1 MNMTVDNGNEESFDK
16 VIDVRG
22 LYCPEPVFRTKIE
35 IEKLGIGSKLKIIA
49 DDPESEEDITRWA
62 EKTGHNLL
70 SVQKKDNELGNT
82 PLHELSS
89 YSNENIKFYAKLE
102 WYNPFGSVKDRAA
115 YWMVKDA
122 EKKGSLVKDK
132 SIIIEPTSG
141 NTGIALAGIASS
153 MGYKVEIVIPE
164 KVSAETKRI
173 LRNLGATLHETS
185 DDLCPR
191 VGAGT
196 DQSIALATAIAKPR
210 SDIYYMPNQYENES
224 NFLAHYES
232 TGPEI
237 WEQSNGQVTHFFTGC
252 GTGGTI
258 TGTGT
263 FLKEKN
269 ENLKVIA
276 IQAQQNHLLQ
286 GLRNFEESS
295 MPNLFKRREGIVD
308 DWMTATNQDSFNA
321 VKELLEKEGLF
332 VGPSSGSV
340 MSSMLKYSKKIDK
353 GVIVGIFADDG
364 RKFKSLY
371 KEQNVFA
378 ENEYVSALEK
388 LPELYIKY

>member
-1 MNMTVDNGNEESFDK
+1 MTSIIG
-16 VIDVRG
+16 
-22 LYCPEPVFRTKIE
+22 PEILQRI
-35 IEKLGIGSKLKIIA
+35 
-49 DDPESEEDITRWA
+49 
-62 EKTGHNLL
+62 
-70 SVQKKDNELGNT
+70 GNT
-82 PLHELSS
+82 PLYELSS

-122 EKKGSLVKDK
+122 EKKGLLVKNK

-141 NTGIALAGIASS
+141 NTGIALTGIASS

-164 KVSAETKRI
+164 KVSEETKKI
-173 LRNLGATLHETS
+173 LRNLGASLHETS

-237 WEQSNGQVTHFFTGC
+237 WEQTNGKVTHFFTGC

-269 ENLKVIA
+269 KNMKVVA

-295 MPNLFKRREGIVD
+295 MPNLFKRRETIVD
-308 DWMTATNQDSFNA
+308 QWMTATNQESFDA
-321 VKELLEKEGLF
+321 VKDLLKKEGLF

-340 MSSMLKYSKKIDK
+340 MSSMLKLSKEIDK

-371 KEQNVFA
+371 KEQNVL
-378 ENEYVSALEK
+378 EESDYLSALKK
-388 LPELYIKY
+388 LPELYIKP

>member
-1 MNMTVDNGNEESFDK
+1 MTSIVG
-16 VIDVRG
+16 
-22 LYCPEPVFRTKIE
+22 PEILQRI
-35 IEKLGIGSKLKIIA
+35 
-49 DDPESEEDITRWA
+49 
-62 EKTGHNLL
+62 
-70 SVQKKDNELGNT
+70 GNT
-82 PLHELSS
+82 PLYELTS
-89 YSNENIKFYAKLE
+89 YSTQNIKFYAKLE

-115 YWMVKDA
+115 YWMVKNA
-122 EKKGSLVKDK
+122 EKKGLLVKNK

-164 KVSAETKRI
+164 KVSEETKKI
-173 LRNLGATLHETS
+173 LRNLGAALHETS

-196 DQSIALATAIAKPR
+196 DQSIALASAIAKPR
-210 SDIYYMPNQYENES
+210 SDVYYMPNQYENDS
-224 NFLAHYES
+224 NYLAHYES

-237 WEQSNGQVTHFFTGC
+237 WEQTNGKVTHFFTGC

-269 ENLKVIA
+269 KNLKVVA

-295 MPNLFKRREGIVD
+295 MPDLFKRRESVVD
-308 DWMTATNQDSFNA
+308 RWMTATNQDSFNA
-321 VKELLEKEGLF
+321 VKDLLTKEGLF

-340 MSSMLKYSKKIDK
+340 MSSMLKYSEEMDK
-353 GVIVGIFADDG
+353 GVVVGIFADDG

-371 KEQNVFA
+371 KEQNVVA
-378 ENEYVSALEK
+378 ESDYVSALAK
-388 LPELYIKY
+388 LPELYIKQ

>member
-1 MNMTVDNGNEESFDK
+1 MTSIIG
-16 VIDVRG
+16 
-22 LYCPEPVFRTKIE
+22 PEILQRI
-35 IEKLGIGSKLKIIA
+35 
-49 DDPESEEDITRWA
+49 
-62 EKTGHNLL
+62 
-70 SVQKKDNELGNT
+70 GNT
-82 PLHELSS
+82 PLYELSS

-115 YWMVKDA
+115 YWMVRDA
-122 EKKGSLVKDK
+122 EKKGLLVKNK

-141 NTGIALAGIASS
+141 NTGIALTGIASS

-164 KVSAETKRI
+164 KVSEETKKI
-173 LRNLGATLHETS
+173 LRNLGASLHETS

-232 TGPEI
+232 TGPEV
-237 WEQSNGQVTHFFTGC
+237 WEQTHGKVTHFFTGC

-269 ENLKVIA
+269 KNMKVIA

-295 MPNLFKRREGIVD
+295 MPNLFKRRETIVD
-308 DWMTATNQDSFNA
+308 QWMTATNQESFDA
-321 VKELLEKEGLF
+321 VKDLLKKEGLF

-340 MSSMLKYSKKIDK
+340 MSSMLKFSKKIDK

-371 KEQNVFA
+371 KEQNVLM
-378 ENEYVSALEK
+378 ESDYVSAMEK
-388 LPELYIKY
+388 LPQLYIKS

>member
-1 MNMTVDNGNEESFDK
+1 MTSIIG
-16 VIDVRG
+16 
-22 LYCPEPVFRTKIE
+22 PEIVQR
-35 IEKLGIGSKLKIIA
+35 IGK
-49 DDPESEEDITRWA
+49 
-62 EKTGHNLL
+62 
-70 SVQKKDNELGNT
+70 T
-82 PLHELSS
+82 PLYELSS

-115 YWMVKDA
+115 YWMIKDA
-122 EKKGSLVKDK
+122 EKKGSLVKNK

-164 KVSAETKRI
+164 KVSEETKGI
-173 LRNLGATLHETS
+173 LRNLGAVLHETS

-210 SDIYYMPNQYENES
+210 SDVYYMPNQYENDS

-237 WEQSNGQVTHFFTGC
+237 WEQTNGKVTHFFTGC

-269 ENLKVIA
+269 KDIKVIA

-295 MPNLFKRREGIVD
+295 MPNLFKRREAIVD
-308 DWMTATNQDSFNA
+308 QWMTATNKESFNE
-321 VKELLEKEGLF
+321 VKHLLRKEGLF

-340 MSSMLKYSKKIDK
+340 MSSMLKFSKEINK

-364 RKFKSLY
+364 RKFRSLY
-371 KEQNVFA
+371 KEQNVLV
-378 ENEYVSALEK
+378 ESDYVTALEK
-388 LPELYIKY
+388 LPELYIKS

>member
-1 MNMTVDNGNEESFDK
+1 MTSIIG
-16 VIDVRG
+16 
-22 LYCPEPVFRTKIE
+22 PEILRRI
-35 IEKLGIGSKLKIIA
+35 
-49 DDPESEEDITRWA
+49 
-62 EKTGHNLL
+62 
-70 SVQKKDNELGNT
+70 GNT
-82 PLHELSS
+82 PLYELSS

-115 YWMVKDA
+115 YWMIKDA
-122 EKKGSLVKDK
+122 EKKGLLVKNK

-141 NTGIALAGIASS
+141 NTGIALTGIASS

-164 KVSAETKRI
+164 KVSEETKRI
-173 LRNLGATLHETS
+173 LRNLGAALHETS

-210 SDIYYMPNQYENES
+210 SDVYYMPNQYENDS
-224 NFLAHYES
+224 NYLAHYES

-237 WEQSNGQVTHFFTGC
+237 WEQTTGKVTHFFTGC

-269 ENLKVIA
+269 KNIKVIA
-276 IQAQQNHLLQ
+276 IQAQRNHLLQ

-295 MPNLFKRREGIVD
+295 MPNLFKRREAIVD
-308 DWMTATNQDSFNA
+308 QWMTATNQESFDA
-321 VKELLEKEGLF
+321 VKDLLRKEGLF

-340 MSSMLKYSKKIDK
+340 MSSMLKFSKEIDK

-371 KEQNVFA
+371 KEQNVLV
-378 ENEYVSALEK
+378 ENDYASALQK
-388 LPELYIKY
+388 LPELYIKS

>member
-1 MNMTVDNGNEESFDK
+1 MTSIIG
-16 VIDVRG
+16 
-22 LYCPEPVFRTKIE
+22 PEI
-35 IEKLGIGSKLKIIA
+35 
-49 DDPESEEDITRWA
+49 
-62 EKTGHNLL
+62 
-70 SVQKKDNELGNT
+70 VQRIGNT
-82 PLHELSS
+82 PLYELSS

-115 YWMVKDA
+115 YWMIKDA
-122 EKKGSLVKDK
+122 EKKGSLVKNK

-164 KVSAETKRI
+164 KVSEETKGI
-173 LRNLGATLHETS
+173 LRNLGAVLHETS

-210 SDIYYMPNQYENES
+210 SDVYYMPNQYENDS

-237 WEQSNGQVTHFFTGC
+237 WEQTNGKVTHFFTGC

-269 ENLKVIA
+269 KDIKVIA

-295 MPNLFKRREGIVD
+295 MPNLFKRRETIVD
-308 DWMTATNQDSFNA
+308 QWMTATNKESFYE
-321 VKELLEKEGLF
+321 VKHLLRKEGLF

-340 MSSMLKYSKKIDK
+340 MSSMLKFSKEIDK

-364 RKFKSLY
+364 RKFRSLY
-371 KEQNVFA
+371 KEQNVLV
-378 ENEYVSALEK
+378 ESDYVTALEK
-388 LPELYIKY
+388 LPELYIKS

>member
-1 MNMTVDNGNEESFDK
+1 MTSIIG
-16 VIDVRG
+16 
-22 LYCPEPVFRTKIE
+22 PEILQRI
-35 IEKLGIGSKLKIIA
+35 
-49 DDPESEEDITRWA
+49 
-62 EKTGHNLL
+62 
-70 SVQKKDNELGNT
+70 GNT
-82 PLHELSS
+82 PLYELSS

-115 YWMVKDA
+115 YWMVRDA
-122 EKKGSLVKDK
+122 EKKGLLVKNK

-141 NTGIALAGIASS
+141 NTGIALTGIASS

-164 KVSAETKRI
+164 KVSEETKKI
-173 LRNLGATLHETS
+173 LRNLGASLHETS

-237 WEQSNGQVTHFFTGC
+237 WEQTNGKVTHFFTGC

-269 ENLKVIA
+269 KNMKVIA

-295 MPNLFKRREGIVD
+295 MPNLFKRRETIVD
-308 DWMTATNQDSFNA
+308 QWMTATNQESFDA
-321 VKELLEKEGLF
+321 VKDLLKKEGLF

-340 MSSMLKYSKKIDK
+340 MSSMLKFSKEIDK

-371 KEQNVFA
+371 KEQNVLA
-378 ENEYVSALEK
+378 ESDYVSALEK
-388 LPELYIKY
+388 LPELYIKP

>member
-1 MNMTVDNGNEESFDK
+1 MTSIIG
-16 VIDVRG
+16 
-22 LYCPEPVFRTKIE
+22 PEILQRI
-35 IEKLGIGSKLKIIA
+35 
-49 DDPESEEDITRWA
+49 
-62 EKTGHNLL
+62 
-70 SVQKKDNELGNT
+70 GNT
-82 PLHELSS
+82 PLYELSS

-122 EKKGSLVKDK
+122 EKRGFLVKNK

-141 NTGIALAGIASS
+141 NTGIALTGIASS

-164 KVSAETKRI
+164 KVSEETKKI
-173 LRNLGATLHETS
+173 LRNLGASLHETS

-237 WEQSNGQVTHFFTGC
+237 WEQTNGKVTHFFTGC

-269 ENLKVIA
+269 KNIKVIA

-295 MPNLFKRREGIVD
+295 MPNLFKRRETIVD
-308 DWMTATNQDSFNA
+308 QWMTATNQESFDT
-321 VKELLEKEGLF
+321 VKDLLKKEGLF

-340 MSSMLKYSKKIDK
+340 MSSMLKFSKEIDK

-371 KEQNVFA
+371 KEQNVVA
-378 ENEYVSALEK
+378 ESDYVSALEK
-388 LPELYIKY
+388 LPELYIKS

>member
-1 MNMTVDNGNEESFDK
+1 MTSIIG
-16 VIDVRG
+16 
-22 LYCPEPVFRTKIE
+22 PEILQRI
-35 IEKLGIGSKLKIIA
+35 
-49 DDPESEEDITRWA
+49 
-62 EKTGHNLL
+62 
-70 SVQKKDNELGNT
+70 GNT
-82 PLHELSS
+82 PLYELSS

-122 EKKGSLVKDK
+122 EKKGLLVKNK

-141 NTGIALAGIASS
+141 NTGIALTGIASS

-164 KVSAETKRI
+164 KVSEETKKI
-173 LRNLGATLHETS
+173 LRNLGASLHETS

-237 WEQSNGQVTHFFTGC
+237 WEQTNGKVTHFFTGC

-269 ENLKVIA
+269 KNMKVIA

-295 MPNLFKRREGIVD
+295 MPDLFKRRETIVD
-308 DWMTATNQDSFNA
+308 QWMTATNQESFDA
-321 VKELLEKEGLF
+321 VKDLLKKEGLF

-340 MSSMLKYSKKIDK
+340 MSSMLKYSKETDK

-371 KEQNVFA
+371 KEQNVLA
-378 ENEYVSALEK
+378 ESDYVSALEK
-388 LPELYIKY
+388 LPELYIKP

>member
-1 MNMTVDNGNEESFDK
+1 MTSIIG
-16 VIDVRG
+16 
-22 LYCPEPVFRTKIE
+22 PEILQRI
-35 IEKLGIGSKLKIIA
+35 
-49 DDPESEEDITRWA
+49 
-62 EKTGHNLL
+62 
-70 SVQKKDNELGNT
+70 GNT
-82 PLHELSS
+82 PMYELSS

-122 EKKGSLVKDK
+122 EKKGLLVKNK

-141 NTGIALAGIASS
+141 NTGIALTGIASS

-164 KVSAETKRI
+164 KVSEETKKI
-173 LRNLGATLHETS
+173 LRNLGASLHETS

-237 WEQSNGQVTHFFTGC
+237 WEQTNGKVTHFFTGC

-269 ENLKVIA
+269 KNMKVIA

-295 MPNLFKRREGIVD
+295 MPNLFKRRETIVD
-308 DWMTATNQDSFNA
+308 QWMTATNQESFDS
-321 VKELLEKEGLF
+321 VKDLLKKEGLF

-340 MSSMLKYSKKIDK
+340 MSSMLKFSKEIDK

-371 KEQNVFA
+371 KEQNVLA
-378 ENEYVSALEK
+378 ESDYVSALEK
-388 LPELYIKY
+388 LPELYIKP

>member
-1 MNMTVDNGNEESFDK
+1 MTSIIG
-16 VIDVRG
+16 
-22 LYCPEPVFRTKIE
+22 PEILRRI
-35 IEKLGIGSKLKIIA
+35 
-49 DDPESEEDITRWA
+49 
-62 EKTGHNLL
+62 
-70 SVQKKDNELGNT
+70 GNT
-82 PLHELSS
+82 PLYELST

-115 YWMVKDA
+115 YWMIKDA
-122 EKKGSLVKDK
+122 EKKGLLVKNK
-132 SIIIEPTSG
+132 SVIIEPTSG
-141 NTGIALAGIASS
+141 NTGIALTGIASS

-164 KVSAETKRI
+164 KVSEETKRI
-173 LRNLGATLHETS
+173 LRNLGAVLHETS

-210 SDIYYMPNQYENES
+210 SDVYYMPNQYENDS

-237 WEQSNGQVTHFFTGC
+237 WEQTSGKVTHFFTGC

-263 FLKEKN
+263 FLKEKKKN
-269 ENLKVIA
+269 IKVIA

-295 MPNLFKRREGIVD
+295 MPNLFKRREAIVD
-308 DWMTATNQDSFNA
+308 QWMTATNKESFNS
-321 VKELLEKEGLF
+321 VKDLLRKEGLF

-340 MSSMLKYSKKIDK
+340 MSSMLRFSKRMDK

-371 KEQNVFA
+371 KEQNILV
-378 ENEYVSALEK
+378 ENDYVSALEK
-388 LPELYIKY
+388 LPELYIKS